1 MQQSKKA
8 DIENS
13 TLYTTLKNTF
23 ALKQHF
29 ILAKYKADY

>member
-13 TLYTTLKNTF
+13 TLYTTLKIHLIWNNT
-23 ALKQHF
+23 L
-29 ILAKYKADY
+29 Y